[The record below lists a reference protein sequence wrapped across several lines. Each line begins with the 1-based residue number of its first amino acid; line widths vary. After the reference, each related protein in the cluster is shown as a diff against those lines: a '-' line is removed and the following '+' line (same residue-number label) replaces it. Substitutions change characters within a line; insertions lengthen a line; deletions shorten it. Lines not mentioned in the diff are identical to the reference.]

1 MEEKTE
7 KMKESAF
14 EQTSTSIE
22 VFQDATQKWQEVN
35 KNNNWRIDNVI
46 LANLFH
52 IPMQDLIDVV
62 DEIKGNAIAARA
74 YVGIEEYDPTN
85 NVYQMKLYFTGVD
98 AAGNPILTNREGK
111 SKIYDF
117 TLPCPP
123 TC

>member
-1 MEEKTE
+1 MEEKTK